1 MGYYMYSTTTSYAA
15 GRAFYVYSFNERI
28 GLTVVAPTMLGTFAA
43 VVLVCVV
50 NVRIQYVVCA
60 AIFCWFMCLVGSD
73 AASRSVCLWVWMCV
87 CLCLCVCVCVFVY
100 VWLCFT
106 SLKVDL
112 KFLNSQKDTVY
123 ITLCV
128 IIKW

>member
-1 MGYYMYSTTTSYAA
+1 MGYYMYSTTTSYTA

-28 GLTVVAPTMLGTFAA
+28 GLTVEAPTLLGTFAA

-73 AASRSVCLWVWMCV
+73 AASRSVCVRACV
-87 CLCLCVCVCVFVY
+87 YGCGCVFVFVCVFVY
-100 VWLCFT
+100 VWLCV
-106 SLKVDL
+106 SPL
-112 KFLNSQKDTVY
+112 
-123 ITLCV
+123 
-128 IIKW
+128 